1 MKQRETLKAIYMS
14 HFNQECL
21 ITLPRKC

>member
-1 MKQRETLKAIYMS
+1 MS